1 MPGAQISSRFLVVLV
16 SIGIYCIS
24 NKSCDGFLMPHNTIP
39 FSVKSIGPIDF
50 TPTTGTRGSTSPIE
64 RDHNNVR
71 CRTSFIPSWLNVG
84 AESDDGFSVATVT
97 GDEESEERE
106 RDENNDSD
114 EDMVSRIEKYLSDSS
129 SEEASVVSDDILD
142 ETERVVSDLIS
153 LGSQRGVT
161 TAEKLLW
168 HLVEEKERG
177 NERAHPTI
185 DLFNT
190 VLYAHAT
197 LSSTPV
203 DSALSLLTHLE
214 THPSTTPTLH
224 TYNTALST
232 LSHHS
237 RRYRFADKKAMR
249 LFETMSLPPDGTS
262 YTHLVTTLA
271 RSRGR
276 GAAARATKIL
286 KESLFRSHPSNVTV
300 ATVNTVLTA
309 WSKSDEPDAPDR
321 AAELLGWMSSSVNLV
336 PDAVSF
342 TAVIDAFC
350 QRKDWRSV
358 TRGEGMLNE
367 VISLYLSGESDVAPD
382 KFCFTIVMSAYCKL
396 ARRGR
401 SRDAAKRAGRLLARM
416 ERLSE
421 EGREG

>member
-237 RRYRFADKKAMR
+237 RRYRFADKKSHAALR
-249 LFETMSLPPDGTS
+249 NHVPTPRRHLLHPPRHHPRPQPRPRRRRPCHENPQRIPLPLPSLQRHRCYGEYRPYG
-262 YTHLVTTLA
+262 VEQERRARRA
-271 RSRGR
+271 RSRG
-276 GAAARATKIL
+276 G
-286 KESLFRSHPSNVTV
+286 VV
-300 ATVNTVLTA
+300 GVDVL
-309 WSKSDEPDAPDR
+309 
-321 AAELLGWMSSSVNLV
+321 V
-336 PDAVSF
+336 
-342 TAVIDAFC
+342 
-350 QRKDWRSV
+350 
-358 TRGEGMLNE
+358 
-367 VISLYLSGESDVAPD
+367 GES
-382 KFCFTIVMSAYCKL
+382 
-396 ARRGR
+396 
-401 SRDAAKRAGRLLARM
+401 RAGCGEFYR
-416 ERLSE
+416 
-421 EGREG
+421 GD